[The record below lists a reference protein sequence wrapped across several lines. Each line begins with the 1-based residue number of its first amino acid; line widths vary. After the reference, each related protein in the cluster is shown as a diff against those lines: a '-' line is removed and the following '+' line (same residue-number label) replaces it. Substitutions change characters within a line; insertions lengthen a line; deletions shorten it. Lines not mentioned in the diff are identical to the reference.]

1 MRREIDLDQ
10 MLAALVR
17 QPRPLAR
24 DRLIV
29 HYSPLVKFV
38 AGRVGAGLP
47 SSVDSGD
54 LVSAGVFGL
63 IDAVERFDPERGVKF
78 ETFAVPRIRGAVFDG
93 LRSLDWV
100 PRSVRSRAR
109 EVESAFT
116 ELEGRHGRA
125 PTDEELAVHL
135 KITDT
140 EFRKWLS
147 SIASTTVGPLDRA
160 LVAGAEPRPLTGDVP
175 DSPAALVEEG
185 EVRRLVKGEVRRLPG
200 AGEAGSVAVLRRG
213 PHPGRDRHR
222 ARCHR
227 EPGVADPHQGG
238 APPARPPVGLRR
250 RLTESG
256 SGRHPGRVAP

>member
-1 MRREIDLDQ
+1 MRREVDIEQ
-10 MLAALVR
+10 MWQLWFDR
-17 QPRPLAR
+17 RDPIAR
-24 DRLIV
+24 DRIIV

-109 EVESAFT
+109 EVEGAFT
-116 ELEGRHGRA
+116 ELEGRLGRA
-125 PTDEELAVHL
+125 PTDEELSVHL
-135 KITDT
+135 KLSKP
-140 EFRKWLS
+140 EFQKWLS

-160 LVAGAEPRPLTGDVP
+160 LVAGSEVRPITGDVP
-175 DSPAALVEEG
+175 DSPAAVVEEG
-185 EVRRLVKGEVRRLPG
+185 EVRRLVKAEVRRLPDREKLVLSLYYDDG
-200 AGEAGSVAVLRRG
+200 LTLAEIGTVLGVTESRVSQIHTKAVL
-213 PHPGRDRHR
+213 HLR
-222 ARCHR
+222 ARLTSS
-227 EPGVADPHQGG
+227 GV
-238 APPARPPVGLRR
+238 
-250 RLTESG
+250 T
-256 SGRHPGRVAP
+256 